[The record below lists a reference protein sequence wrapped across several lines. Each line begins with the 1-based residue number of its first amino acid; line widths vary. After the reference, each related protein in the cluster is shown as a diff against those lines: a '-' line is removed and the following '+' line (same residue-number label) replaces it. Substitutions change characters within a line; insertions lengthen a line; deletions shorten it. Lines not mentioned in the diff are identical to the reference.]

1 MSLSR
6 CLFTSLEQ
14 SHATCHSGKE
24 EGGWGGPEEKE
35 ETEGQL
41 GLGTGVSRP
50 EGCAL

>member
-14 SHATCHSGKE
+14 SHATRHSGKE
-24 EGGWGGPEEKE
+24 EGGWGGPKEKE